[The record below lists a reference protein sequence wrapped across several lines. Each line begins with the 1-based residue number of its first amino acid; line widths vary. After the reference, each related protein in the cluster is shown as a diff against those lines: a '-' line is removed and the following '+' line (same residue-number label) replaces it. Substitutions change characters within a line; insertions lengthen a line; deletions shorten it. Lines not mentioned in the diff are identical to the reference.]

1 MGISTQGGPIIGGS
15 SSGIALTA
23 CVSGSEIV
31 AGRGGMREICW
42 CLGLRAQGSR
52 PGKGEGCRGNS
63 RTPQMLQDHGL
74 STPLRTNAL
83 SAAAF
88 MGMAGMAR
96 RPRLRNN
103 GPEWICPLPFNAGI
117 TAAS

>member
-1 MGISTQGGPIIGGS
+1 MGISAERGPIVCSS

-31 AGRGGMREICW
+31 AGRGGMSEICW

-52 PGKGEGCRGNS
+52 PGKGEGRRGHS

-88 MGMAGMAR
+88 MGMAGMA
-96 RPRLRNN
+96 PSAQA
-103 GPEWICPLPFNAGI
+103 PQ
-117 TAAS
+117 